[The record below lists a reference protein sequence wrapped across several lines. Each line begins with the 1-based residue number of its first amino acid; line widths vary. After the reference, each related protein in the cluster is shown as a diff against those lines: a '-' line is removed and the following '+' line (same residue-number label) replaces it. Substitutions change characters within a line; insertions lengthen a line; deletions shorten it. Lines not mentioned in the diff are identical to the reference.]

1 MSAASG
7 LLHALTSVDWA
18 KNLQSFGA
26 VPDAVKRI
34 EQCDRRIAIWAKQLE
49 SCDGK
54 NPAIPFVRE
63 LQVQG
68 HYAAALLG
76 LALYKPSAAAMRSLV
91 ESALYYTFFRQH
103 PAELATL
110 VREPDYFLQK
120 SDVMEFHTLHTAHFK
135 ERAQKLGLVTRLNAW
150 YRGVSAVVHGQ
161 IPGSW
166 VGHTSLAQ
174 IAHDEPVLRQA
185 IDMLEEGEYLVH
197 ALFLC
202 TIAQELWGDFT
213 LPAKKELLKGLT
225 GDVKT
230 ALGLSSI

>member
-1 MSAASG
+1 MSSSSD
-7 LLHALTSVDWA
+7 LLNALTAVDWA
-18 KNLQSFGA
+18 KNIQSFGA
-26 VPDAVKRI
+26 APDAVERI
-34 EQCDRRIAIWAKQLE
+34 ERCNRRIAIWARQLE

-91 ESALYYTFFRQH
+91 ESALYYTFFRLH

-135 ERAQKLGLVTRLNAW
+135 ERAQKLGLVKRLNEW

-166 VGHTSLAQ
+166 IGHTSLSA
-174 IAHDEPVLRQA
+174 IAYADPVLRSA
-185 IDMLEEGEYLVH
+185 IDMLEEGEDLVH

-202 TIAQELWGDFT
+202 TVAQDLWGDFAA
-213 LPAKKELLKGLT
+213 PVKKELLKGLA

-230 ALGLSSI
+230 ALALSSI

>member
-1 MSAASG
+1 MSSSSG
-7 LLHALTSVDWA
+7 LLNVLTAVDWA

-26 VPDAVKRI
+26 VPDAVERI
-34 EQCDRRIAIWAKQLE
+34 ERCNSRIAIWAKQLVT
-49 SCDGK
+49 CDDK

-68 HYAAALLG
+68 HYAATLLG

-103 PAELATL
+103 PAELSTL
-110 VREPDYFLQK
+110 VRDPDYFLQK
-120 SDVMEFHTLHTAHFK
+120 SDIMEFHGLHTAHFK
-135 ERAQKLGLVTRLNAW
+135 KREQKLGLVSRLKDW
-150 YRGVSAVVHGQ
+150 YRNVSAVVHGQ

-166 VGHTSLAQ
+166 IGHTSLSA
-174 IAHDEPVLRQA
+174 IACAEPVLLNA
-185 IDMLEEGEYLVH
+185 IVMLEEGTYLVN

-202 TIAQELWGDFT
+202 TVAQDLWGDFAV
-213 LPAKKELLKGLT
+213 PAKKELLKGLP

-230 ALGLSSI
+230 ELALSSI